1 MNQIKIGQFL
11 KELRKEKGLTQ
22 EQFAEQFNL
31 SRRTVSRWE
40 NGNNMPDLDMLLA
53 LADFYGVDIREIM
66 DGERKSGTMNT
77 EQQEMFAKLADYS
90 ECKEQLLLR
99 KVIAIVTIGMIAWA
113 VSFAFLLMF
122 MNSVTGAGLLLMFE
136 VVVLLLYGAG
146 MLCVKSNR
154 SVTGFLNSVLG
165 AVIALV
171 ISNISLAVIF
181 FGTGSYYNHGIIG
194 VYYALLTLF
203 GVFGMT
209 GVAMTIISRK
219 GQKNITKE

>member
-22 EQFAEQFNL
+22 EQLAEQFNL

-40 NGNNMPDLDMLLA
+40 TGSNMPDLDMLLA

-77 EQQEMFAKLADYS
+77 EQKEMFAKLADYS
-90 ECKEQLLLR
+90 NCKEQLLLR
-99 KVIAIVTIGMIAWA
+99 KVIAIVTVGMIAWA

-122 MNSVTGAGLLLMFE
+122 MNSATGAGLLLIFE
-136 VVVLLLYGAG
+136 AVMLLLYGAG
-146 MLCVKSNR
+146 MLCVTSNR
-154 SVTGFLNSVLG
+154 SVEGFLNSVLG
-165 AVIALV
+165 AAVAVVINNVALA
-171 ISNISLAVIF
+171 IIF

-209 GVAMTIISRK
+209 GIAMSVISK
-219 GQKNITKE
+219 KEQKAMH

>member
-22 EQFAEQFNL
+22 EQLAEQFNL

-40 NGNNMPDLDMLLA
+40 TGNNMPDLDMLLA
-53 LADFYGVDIREIM
+53 LADFYEVDIREIM

-90 ECKEQLLLR
+90 TCKEQILLR
-99 KVIAIVTIGMIAWA
+99 KVIAIVTIGMLAWA

-122 MNSVTGAGLLLMFE
+122 MNSATGAGLLLIFE
-136 VVVLLLYGAG
+136 MLMLLLYGAG
-146 MLCVKSNR
+146 MLCVKTNR
-154 SVTGFLNSVLG
+154 SVDGFLNSVLG
-165 AVIALV
+165 AAVAVV
-171 ISNISLAVIF
+171 ISNVVLAVIF

-209 GVAMTIISRK
+209 GIAMSVISK
-219 GQKNITKE
+219 KEQKSVTKE

>member
-1 MNQIKIGQFL
+1 MNQSKIGQFL
-11 KELRKEKGLTQ
+11 KELRKEKSLTQ

-31 SRRTVSRWE
+31 SKRTVSRWE
-40 NGNNMPDLDMLLA
+40 TGSNMPDLDMLLA

-66 DGERKSGTMNT
+66 DGERKSGAMNT

-90 ECKEQLLLR
+90 ECKEKLLLK
-99 KVIAIVTIGMIAWA
+99 KVIAIVTIGMLAWA

-122 MNSVTGAGLLLMFE
+122 MNSATGAGLLLIFE
-136 VVVLLLYGAG
+136 TMMLLLYGAG
-146 MLCVKSNR
+146 MLCVKTNR

-165 AVIALV
+165 VAIALV
-171 ISNISLAVIF
+171 ISNITLMVIF

-203 GVFGMT
+203 VLFGIT
-209 GVAMTIISRK
+209 GVVMTIISK
-219 GQKNITKE
+219 KEQKENF

>member
-11 KELRKEKGLTQ
+11 KNLRKEKGLTQ
-22 EQFAEQFNL
+22 EQLAEKFNL

-53 LADFYGVDIREIM
+53 LANFYGVDIREIM

-90 ECKEQLLLR
+90 ECKEKLLLR

-154 SVTGFLNSVLG
+154 WVTGFLNSVLG
-165 AVIALV
+165 AAVALV
-171 ISNISLAVIF
+171 ISNITLSVIF

-194 VYYALLTLF
+194 VYYALLTLC
-203 GVFGMT
+203 GVFGIT
-209 GVAMTIISRK
+209 GVVMSVISKKEQKAM
-219 GQKNITKE
+219 N

>member
-53 LADFYGVDIREIM
+53 LANFYGVDIRKIM

-136 VVVLLLYGAG
+136 VVVLLLYCAG

-165 AVIALV
+165 AAVALV
-171 ISNISLAVIF
+171 ISNITLSVIF
-181 FGTGSYYNHGIIG
+181 FGTGSYYNHGIVG

-219 GQKNITKE
+219 EQKTMK

>member
-77 EQQEMFAKLADYS
+77 EQQEMFAKLTDYS
-90 ECKEQLLLR
+90 KCKEQLLLR
-99 KVIAIVTIGMIAWA
+99 KVIAIVTIGIIAWA

-122 MNSVTGAGLLLMFE
+122 MNSATEAGLLLILEAVM
-136 VVVLLLYGAG
+136 LLLYGVG
-146 MLCVKSNR
+146 MLCVKMNR
-154 SVTGFLNSVLG
+154 SITGFLNSVLG
-165 AVIALV
+165 AAIALV
-171 ISNISLAVIF
+171 ISNIILVVIF
-181 FGTGSYYNHGIIG
+181 FGTGSYYNHGIVG
-194 VYYALLTLF
+194 VYYALLSLLV
-203 GVFGMT
+203 VFGIIGVVMT
-209 GVAMTIISRK
+209 VISK
-219 GQKNITKE
+219 KEQKEMK

>member
-53 LADFYGVDIREIM
+53 LADFYGVDIRKIM

-99 KVIAIVTIGMIAWA
+99 KVISIVTIGMIAWA

-136 VVVLLLYGAG
+136 VVVLLLYCAG

-165 AVIALV
+165 AAVALV
-171 ISNISLAVIF
+171 ISNITLSVIF
-181 FGTGSYYNHGIIG
+181 FGTGSYYNHGIVG

-219 GQKNITKE
+219 EQKTMK

>member
-22 EQFAEQFNL
+22 EQFAEKFNL

-53 LADFYGVDIREIM
+53 LADFYVVDIREIM
-66 DGERKSGTMNT
+66 DGERKSGTMNK

-90 ECKEQLLLR
+90 KCKEQLLLK
-99 KVIAIVTIGMIAWA
+99 KVIAIAIIGMVAWA
-113 VSFAFLLMF
+113 VSFAFLLKF
-122 MNSVTGAGLLLMFE
+122 MNSATGAGLLLIFE
-136 VVVLLLYGAG
+136 AVMLLLYGAG
-146 MLCVKSNR
+146 LLCVKTNR

-165 AVIALV
+165 AAIAVV
-171 ISNISLAVIF
+171 ISNVVLATVF

-194 VYYALLTLF
+194 VYYALLTLL
-203 GVFGMT
+203 GVFVVT
-209 GVAMTIISRK
+209 GIAMSVISK
-219 GQKNITKE
+219 KEQKTVTKE

>member
-22 EQFAEQFNL
+22 EQFAEKFNL

-53 LADFYGVDIREIM
+53 LADFYVVDIREIM
-66 DGERKSGTMNT
+66 DGERKSGTMNK

-90 ECKEQLLLR
+90 KCKEKLLLR
-99 KVIAIVTIGMIAWA
+99 KVITIVTIGMIAWA

-122 MNSVTGAGLLLMFE
+122 MNSATGAGLLLIFE
-136 VVVLLLYGAG
+136 AVMLLLYGAG
-146 MLCVKSNR
+146 LLCVKTNR

-165 AVIALV
+165 AAIALV
-171 ISNISLAVIF
+171 ISNITLMVIF

-203 GVFGMT
+203 VLFGIT
-209 GVAMTIISRK
+209 GVVMTIISK
-219 GQKNITKE
+219 KEQQAMK

>member
-22 EQFAEQFNL
+22 EQLAEQFNL

-53 LADFYGVDIREIM
+53 LADFYAVDIREIM

-90 ECKEQLLLR
+90 KCKEQILLR
-99 KVIAIVTIGMIAWA
+99 KVIAIVTIGMLAWA

-122 MNSVTGAGLLLMFE
+122 MNSATGAGLLLIFE
-136 VVVLLLYGAG
+136 MMMLLLYGAG
-146 MLCVKSNR
+146 MLCVKTNR
-154 SVTGFLNSVLG
+154 SVDGFLNSVLG
-165 AVIALV
+165 AAVAVV
-171 ISNISLAVIF
+171 ISNVALAVIF

-209 GVAMTIISRK
+209 GIAMSVISK
-219 GQKNITKE
+219 KEQKSVTKE

>member
-22 EQFAEQFNL
+22 EQFAEKFYL

-40 NGNNMPDLDMLLA
+40 NGNNMPDLDILLA
-53 LADFYGVDIREIM
+53 LAEFYAVDIREIM

-99 KVIAIVTIGMIAWA
+99 KVIAIVTIGMLAWA

-122 MNSVTGAGLLLMFE
+122 MNSATGAGLLLIFE
-136 VVVLLLYGAG
+136 AVMLLLYGIG
-146 MLCVKSNR
+146 MLCVKTNR
-154 SVTGFLNSVLG
+154 SVDGFLNSVLG
-165 AVIALV
+165 AAVAIV
-171 ISNISLAVIF
+171 ISNIILTVIF

-194 VYYALLTLF
+194 VYYALLTLL
-203 GVFGMT
+203 GVFVIT
-209 GVAMTIISRK
+209 GIVMSVISK
-219 GQKNITKE
+219 KEQKTITKA

>member
-1 MNQIKIGQFL
+1 MNQINIGQFL

-22 EQFAEQFNL
+22 EQLAEQFNL

-77 EQQEMFAKLADYS
+77 EQQEMFAKLTDYS

-122 MNSVTGAGLLLMFE
+122 MNSATGAGLLLIFE
-136 VVVLLLYGAG
+136 AVMLLLYSAG
-146 MLCVKSNR
+146 MLCVTSNR
-154 SVTGFLNSVLG
+154 SVEGFLNSVLG
-165 AVIALV
+165 AAIALV
-171 ISNISLAVIF
+171 ISNIFLAVIF
-181 FGTGSYYNHGIIG
+181 FGTGSYYNHGLVG

-203 GVFGMT
+203 GVFVMT
-209 GVAMTIISRK
+209 GIVMTVVGK
-219 GQKNITKE
+219 KEQKTITKA